1 MARNRST
8 LLIAIGAA
16 VFVLGTGMAFLV
28 VHSDKKSGTVAT
40 THASAS
46 SPAPAVVDHPALA
59 AATANAPAP
68 VSIPDGMEAV
78 AVQVPFVQGVAGYAH
93 AGDTVNVFA
102 VVKTGVSGTPLKTPM
117 TKLILSNVKVIS
129 ETGPLAGADAGNATY
144 LLAVTTTQAEQLMY
158 FSSFEALYLDLTRK
172 GAPPAVTTGR
182 TPTNAL

>member
-8 LLIAIGAA
+8 MLIAIGVA

-28 VHSDKKSGTVAT
+28 VHGDKKNNKASAT
-40 THASAS
+40 SASAS
-46 SPAPAVVDHPALA
+46 SPAPVAAEHPALA

-68 VSIPDGMEAV
+68 VNIPDGMEAV
-78 AVQVPFVQGVAGYAH
+78 AVQVPFVPGVAGYVH

-102 VVKTGVSGTPLKTPM
+102 VVKNGQSGTPLRPPM
-117 TKLILSNVKVIS
+117 ARLILTNVKVIS
-129 ETGPLAGADAGNATY
+129 ETGPAAGADAGNATY
-144 LLAVTTTQAEQLMY
+144 LLALTSSQAEQVIY
-158 FSSFEALYLDLTRK
+158 FTSFESLYLDLTRK

>member
-28 VHSDKKSGTVAT
+28 VHSDKKSGTVKT
-40 THASAS
+40 TQASAS
-46 SPAPAVVDHPALA
+46 TPAPAVEHPALA

-102 VVKTGVSGTPLKTPM
+102 VVKTGQSGTPLKPPM
-117 TKLILSNVKVIS
+117 AKLILSNVKVIS
-129 ETGPLAGADAGNATY
+129 ETGPAAGADAGNATY
-144 LLAVTTTQAEQLMY
+144 LLALTSAQAEQIIY

-172 GAPPAVTTGR
+172 GAAPAVTTGR